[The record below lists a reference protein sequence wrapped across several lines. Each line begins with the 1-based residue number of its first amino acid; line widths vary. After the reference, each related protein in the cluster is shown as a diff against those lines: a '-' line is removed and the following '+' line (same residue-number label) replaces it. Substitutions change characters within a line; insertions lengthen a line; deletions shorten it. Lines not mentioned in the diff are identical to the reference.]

1 MVSEIFTQLQKVT
14 AGMWSW
20 IYNYSSQGVTIII
33 FTTELLSKS
42 KNVSLVGQQINY
54 ILILVFKISS
64 ISMSK
69 LDMCI
74 CSVLLGCR
82 EWNQSQFFI

>member
-74 CSVLLGCR
+74 CSVLLGCG